1 KAASGARLNAVVP
14 RVVAELVS
22 FDAALLQRIRHATHE
37 AATERSRLH
46 QHDVMMGTSAPTR
59 RKNIE
64 ASIDEFENAVTL
76 SQELL
81 DATAAAQ
88 DALWTALVDVAPP
101 STNVVAGLQ
110 AECAAHWR
118 HVDGPLRDVFVKF
131 AQLHELPQPPTDQAT
146 TEATA
151 AVVDRSRGVGGEDTR
166 ADEHVA
172 TPVAEPT
179 TTLATAAVTGK
190 FNVRLYGDEGF
201 YVLYTRSDEYSFER
215 CRVVEFGD
223 DAKYTVQYEDGEVY
237 RVAEPHLFTDVEYAH
252 VMASTR
258 EEADGGGS
266 TCVLM

>member
-1 KAASGARLNAVVP
+1 AASGARLNAVVP

-22 FDAALLQRIRHATHE
+22 FDAALLQRVRHATHE

-88 DALWTALVDVAPP
+88 DALWMALVDVAPP

-131 AQLHELPQPPTDQAT
+131 AQLHEPQPPPPPTDQAT
-146 TEATA
+146 TESTA
-151 AVVDRSRGVGGEDTR
+151 AVVDGSSGVGGGEDTR
-166 ADEHVA
+166 PDEHVA

-190 FNVRLYGDEGF
+190 FNVGD
-201 YVLYTRSDEYSFER
+201 VLYTRSDEYSFER
-215 CRVVEFGD
+215 CRVVAFGD
-223 DAKYTVQYEDGEVY
+223 DAQYTVQYEDGEVY
-237 RVAEPHLFTDVEYAH
+237 RVAEPHLFTDAEYAH

-258 EEADGGGS
+258 EEADGGGGS